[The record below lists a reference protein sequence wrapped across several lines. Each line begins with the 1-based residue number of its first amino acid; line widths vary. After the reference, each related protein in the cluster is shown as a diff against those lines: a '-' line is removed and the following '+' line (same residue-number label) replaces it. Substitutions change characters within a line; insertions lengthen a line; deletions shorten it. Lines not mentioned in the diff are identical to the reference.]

1 MSMKTEMRDQ
11 RLATRFYR
19 ETQFVLE
26 PKFASLTSDRVHGTF
41 EHLKARLL
49 QPVLTTT
56 LDPDLR
62 RHLRLAAN
70 EAAAVAWTTPFPLL
84 ILPVLLEEKTAEAHN
99 YVARQR
105 EVQDATQALVEAS
118 P

>member
-1 MSMKTEMRDQ
+1 MNTREQ
-11 RLATRFYR
+11 QVPTRFHR
-19 ETQFVLE
+19 ETRFILQ
-26 PKFASLTSDRVHGTF
+26 PKFASLASDRVQGTF
-41 EHLKARLL
+41 EHLKTRLL
-49 QPVLTTT
+49 EPVLTTT
-56 LDPDLR
+56 LDPDVR

-84 ILPVLLEEKTAEAHN
+84 ILPVLLEEKTAAAHN

-105 EVQDATQALVEAS
+105 EVQTATEALVEAS